1 MDIRSTQI
9 KTFFFIFIFLF
20 SFLISGSSIIH
31 TSNSGEF
38 ESRVS
43 QLKTSDITLID
54 KVYTFTVEDPDLLFN
69 DLILE
74 QFYTYYFSVTVVTPH
89 LCAIDIVIWDP
100 AGDKYY
106 LSYEENMTQGDEREI
121 PFGTALEGDYDI
133 QFSAHLTENI
143 NVRVKIERGV
153 KVLYDNIMA
162 PEQSKIMYYNVSKVS
177 DGELLTTDLLF
188 NTDKSYKFYFSRVSA
203 ISTKFGASS
212 YYVLMDHFIQD
223 PQGIRFKIYRNEGIA
238 GPNNVTKYKFGTQI
252 SGYYTITIIINC
264 QVDWVNIAFAI
275 VDAGHISDEIEQ
287 LDPEEP
293 TNNTTNS
300 TANNV
305 RMYIPQGWAIGA
317 FVFFGAMIGI
327 PILVVVY
334 RRKKNA
340 TGF

>member
-1 MDIRSTQI
+1 MDIKSRQI
-9 KTFFFIFIFLF
+9 KIFFLIFIFLF
-20 SFLISGSSIIH
+20 SFLISGSIIPA
-31 TSNSGEF
+31 SNSGEF
-38 ESRVS
+38 ESRIS
-43 QLKTSDITLID
+43 RLNTSDITFID
-54 KVYTFTVEDPDLLFN
+54 KVYTFTVEEPNLLFN

-89 LCAIDIVIWDP
+89 LCAMGIILWDP

-106 LSYEENMTQGDEREI
+106 ISFEENMTQGDEREI
-121 PFGTALEGDYDI
+121 PFGTAMEGNYDI
-133 QFSAHLTENI
+133 QFSAQLTENI

-177 DGELLTTDLLF
+177 DGALLTTDLLF

-223 PQGIRFKIYRNEGIA
+223 PEGIRFKIYRNEEIA
-238 GPNNVTKYKFGTQI
+238 GPNNITKYKFGTQI
-252 SGYYTITIIINC
+252 TGYYVVTIIINC

-275 VDAGHISDEIEQ
+275 VDDGHISDEIEQ
-287 LDPEEP
+287 EYP
-293 TNNTTNS
+293 TNS
-300 TANNV
+300 TNNSTNKTENNV
-305 RMYIPQGWAIGA
+305 RIYIPHGWAIGVFA
-317 FVFFGAMIGI
+317 FFGAVFGI

-334 RRKKNA
+334 RKKKNA
-340 TGF
+340 TGL

>member
-1 MDIRSTQI
+1 MDIKSRQI
-9 KTFFFIFIFLF
+9 KIFFLIFIFLF
-20 SFLISGSSIIH
+20 SFLISGSIIPA
-31 TSNSGEF
+31 SNSGEF
-38 ESRVS
+38 ESRIS
-43 QLKTSDITLID
+43 RLNTSDITFID
-54 KVYTFTVEDPDLLFN
+54 KVYTFTVEEPNLLFN

-89 LCAIDIVIWDP
+89 LCAMDIMLWDP

-121 PFGTALEGDYDI
+121 PFGTAMEGNYDI
-133 QFSAHLTENI
+133 QFSAQLTENI

-177 DGELLTTDLLF
+177 DGALLTTDLLF

-223 PQGIRFKIYRNEGIA
+223 PEGIRFKIYRNEEIA
-238 GPNNVTKYKFGTQI
+238 GPNNITKYKFGTQI
-252 SGYYTITIIINC
+252 TGYYVVTIIINC

-275 VDAGHISDEIEQ
+275 VDDGHISDEIEQ
-287 LDPEEP
+287 EYP
-293 TNNTTNS
+293 TNS
-300 TANNV
+300 TNNSTNKTENNV
-305 RMYIPQGWAIGA
+305 RIYIPHGWAIGVFA
-317 FVFFGAMIGI
+317 FFGAVFGI

-334 RRKKNA
+334 RKKKNA
-340 TGF
+340 TGL

>member
-1 MDIRSTQI
+1 MDIKSRQI
-9 KTFFFIFIFLF
+9 KIFFLIFIFLF
-20 SFLISGSSIIH
+20 SFLISGSIIPA
-31 TSNSGEF
+31 SNSGEF
-38 ESRVS
+38 ESRIS
-43 QLKTSDITLID
+43 RLNTSDITFID
-54 KVYTFTVEDPDLLFN
+54 KVYTFTVEEPNLLFN

-89 LCAIDIVIWDP
+89 LCAMDIMLWDP

-106 LSYEENMTQGDEREI
+106 ISFEENMTQGDEREI
-121 PFGTALEGDYDI
+121 PFGTAMEGNYDI
-133 QFSAHLTENI
+133 QFSAQLTENI

-177 DGELLTTDLLF
+177 DGALLTTDLLF

-223 PQGIRFKIYRNEGIA
+223 PEGIRFKIYRNEEIA
-238 GPNNVTKYKFGTQI
+238 GPNNITKYKFGTQI
-252 SGYYTITIIINC
+252 TGYYVVTIIINC

-275 VDAGHISDEIEQ
+275 VDDGHISDEIEQ
-287 LDPEEP
+287 EYP
-293 TNNTTNS
+293 TNS
-300 TANNV
+300 TNNSTNKTENNV
-305 RMYIPQGWAIGA
+305 RIYIPHGWAIGVFA
-317 FVFFGAMIGI
+317 FFGAVFGI

-334 RRKKNA
+334 RKKKNA
-340 TGF
+340 TGL